1 MVINQFKEGVIMIFE
16 CRNCRVENDISE
28 INGSCKKC
36 DNNDVEKFKLV
47 TDDKFLTGMSATYFF
62 YEAMESLNR
71 ALKNR
76 KVDLIGR
83 KYFWTES

>member
-1 MVINQFKEGVIMIFE
+1 MIFE
-16 CRNCRVENDISE
+16 CRNCRAENEISE

-47 TDDKFLTGMSATYFF
+47 TDDKFLTGMGATYFF

-71 ALKNR
+71 ALKNK
-76 KVDLIGR
+76 KVFVIDPKSDNSQILNSVQHQ
-83 KYFWTES
+83 FL